1 MNCSPGRLKS
11 SRVRTPDCFNKM
23 SKCLEAREHG
33 APTGLKEIHYGWMIN
48 VREKIANGWG
58 DQPGPNYARPN
69 KSR

>member
-1 MNCSPGRLKS
+1 MP
-11 SRVRTPDCFNKM
+11 
-23 SKCLEAREHG
+23 EAREHG
-33 APTGLKEIHYGWMIN
+33 ALTGLKEIHFGWMIN